1 MIKTTVESAASVLDR
16 KEEASEDI
24 IEDDV
29 ARVTTEAKSCV
40 EEIELAEQQV
50 ENDIIGLGVTL
61 SSLAG
66 PVENVSELSDPDEAE
81 ADLKREIEPS
91 RPSRA
96 RFRDWIPG

>member
-1 MIKTTVESAASVLDR
+1 M
-16 KEEASEDI
+16 
-24 IEDDV
+24 
-29 ARVTTEAKSCV
+29 

-91 RPSRA
+91 RA
-96 RFRDWIPG
+96 RFRDWRPG